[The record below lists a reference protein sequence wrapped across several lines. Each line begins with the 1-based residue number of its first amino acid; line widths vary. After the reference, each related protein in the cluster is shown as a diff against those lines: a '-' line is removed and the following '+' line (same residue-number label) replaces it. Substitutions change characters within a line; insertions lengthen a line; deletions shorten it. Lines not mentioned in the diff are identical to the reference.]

1 MIQPAPPVQANVY
14 PKDTPNSVGF
24 TATMLFAA
32 GAVSDAQKTRYRRA
46 VAATAG
52 EPNDQNIEVTP
63 AKTRRGPAWFRLATK
78 IRADPADTSDV
89 DRILG
94 ALGQGEGFQT
104 ALNENLEAQSLPT
117 ASSVT
122 NPVGTKAAKVSEDKS
137 GDTTGAIIGS
147 AAGVFVAVSVGVF
160 LYIRNKRRS
169 GSYAD
174 LRPVLSNVDN
184 GHAPQPGFP
193 WRKASARKA
202 MFVSRSR
209 LRSATD
215 LDVCAG
221 KVHAGKISPRPASS
235 ARTAVNISSRT
246 ANFVFQNASPENENK
261 VKGATAV
268 RSSMVRPRVLNV
280 HNPCVRSHQTIP
292 DHQDTAHV
300 QLHASTRN
308 CMLVIIGLLEVGVLL
323 P

>member
-1 MIQPAPPVQANVY
+1 MIQPAPPVQADVY

-24 TATMLFAA
+24 IAMMRFAA
-32 GAVSDAQKTRYRRA
+32 GAVSDLQKARYRRA

-63 AKTRRGPAWFRLATK
+63 AKARREPAWFQMATK

-94 ALGQGEGFQT
+94 ALGQGEAFQT
-104 ALNENLEAQSLPT
+104 ALNENLEAQGLEK

-122 NPVGTKAAKVSEDKS
+122 NPVGTKAAKVSGDKS
-137 GDTTGAIIGS
+137 GDNTGAIIGS
-147 AAGVFVAVSVGVF
+147 AAGVFVVVSVGVF
-160 LYIRNKRRS
+160 LYIRNKKRS
-169 GSYAD
+169 GAYAD
-174 LRPVLSNVDN
+174 WRAVLSNVDN

-202 MFVSRSR
+202 LFVSTSR
-209 LRSATD
+209 LRSAAD

-221 KVHAGKISPRPASS
+221 KVHAGKTSPRTASS

-246 ANFVFQNASPENENK
+246 ANFVFQTASENENK